1 MTQHPRQRQ
10 RAGFF
15 FEIFGE
21 FKAVYLSVA
30 ATNTDYIFYFTKEAV
45 EMAANRLNKEKQ
57 CDLGVLFHNE
67 SDETYSADCFL
78 DGQFITIT
86 LDEQTVHEVFRTSVS
101 NN

>member
-1 MTQHPRQRQ
+1 MIQNPQQRQ

-15 FEIFGE
+15 FDIFGE
-21 FKAVYLSVA
+21 FKAVYLSIA
-30 ATNTDYIFYFTKEAV
+30 ATNTDYIFYFSKEAV
-45 EMAANRLNKEKQ
+45 EMAVNRLNKGKQ

-67 SDETYSADCFL
+67 NDETYSADCFL

-86 LDEQTVHEVFRTSVS
+86 LDEHTVHAVFRASVK